1 MKSQSNCICEGRLAS
16 WALDFCSI
24 LRVWAFSRVV
34 HKARMFYCTSSED
47 TCGSCSVQ
55 HCIMWAPIT
64 EAVIDRTEEKEKPDK
79 EAGQVHG
86 HRHASTLLQVHG
98 HKCASTLLQVH
109 GHSHASTLL
118 QVHGH
123 SRASTLLHYS
133 HFSLLEAKLPQ
144 VSNYGGNIAFYPQ
157 KY

>member
-1 MKSQSNCICEGRLAS
+1 
-16 WALDFCSI
+16 
-24 LRVWAFSRVV
+24 
-34 HKARMFYCTSSED
+34 
-47 TCGSCSVQ
+47 
-55 HCIMWAPIT
+55 MWAPIT

-86 HRHASTLLQVHG
+86 HR
-98 HKCASTLLQVH
+98 
-109 GHSHASTLL
+109 HASTLL